1 VVDLKKVTEKSNV
14 SRGQGD
20 QEIILWYFKNKEKRM
35 KSKQVVLSLVV
46 LIGFSVVSLPS
57 GVYASEGHQESD
69 NNAITLDFGD
79 ETMLSS
85 VWHKIV
91 NTQKELNEAV
101 ESGKLETVHKFAFEI
116 RDLSKELLKRTTD
129 KNLSEEQ
136 MNNVKAAVEKIS
148 KSAAALDEYGDAGD
162 QANTVK
168 ELKRFNSFIDFIET
182 QYSESGEQHNQ

>member
-1 VVDLKKVTEKSNV
+1 
-14 SRGQGD
+14 
-20 QEIILWYFKNKEKRM
+20 M
-35 KSKQVVLSLVV
+35 KIKQVVLSLVV

-57 GVYASEGHQESD
+57 GVYAKEGHQESED
-69 NNAITLDFGD
+69 QEGTVEVDD
-79 ETMLSS
+79 STMLWP

-91 NTQKELNEAV
+91 KTQKELNEAV

-129 KNLSEEQ
+129 KDLSEEQ

-168 ELKRFNSFIDFIET
+168 ELKRFNSFIDFMET
-182 QYSESGEQHNQ
+182 QYSESGELEHQTYVCPMHPEVRQSQPGKCPKCGMALQPVEQK